1 MMDYGRQRSTVKP
14 PETEVTDDKVYVAY
28 NIVPI
33 TEPGTDGS
41 PGFKGYEFNYVE
53 YEKNEYIQS
62 LVEKNNT
69 LNQQLLNMQ
78 MMLLGG

>member
-1 MMDYGRQRSTVKP
+1 MMNYGKQRSTVKP
-14 PETEVTDDKVYVAY
+14 PETEVTNDKVYVAY

-33 TEPGTDGS
+33 TEPCIDNF
-41 PGFKGYEFNYVE
+41 PGFEGYEFDYIE
-53 YEKNEYIQS
+53 YEKNEYIQ
-62 LVEKNNT
+62 LLAEKNNT